1 MSEIATLL
9 WRRFIYAGP
18 VGEVTAREETMRDR
32 VLRVADELLDAA
44 GPDALSLRKIADLAD
59 TSTQA
64 VYTQF
69 GGKPGLADAMYRS
82 GYQRLADE
90 LDALPEIADPVER
103 MRALSL
109 AYRRVALAN
118 PEHYKLMTGRPIVDY
133 DPPRDSLRFAGSTM
147 EPLVDAVREAC
158 ASGALDG
165 DPRTVATRLWA
176 AGHGRVSL
184 ELHGLVEVDD
194 DEANEYFDRLIDAHR
209 PH

>member
-1 MSEIATLL
+1 MSE
-9 WRRFIYAGP
+9 
-18 VGEVTAREETMRDR
+18 VTESEETMRDR

-44 GPDALSLRKIADLAD
+44 GPDKLSLRKIADQAG

-90 LDALPEIADPVER
+90 IDALPDIADPIER

-109 AYRRVALAN
+109 AYRRIALAN
-118 PEHYKLMTGRPIVDY
+118 PEHYKLMTGRPIADY
-133 DPPRDSLRFAGSTM
+133 DPPRDSLRFAASTM
-147 EPLVDAVREAC
+147 EPLVDAVRAAC
-158 ASGALDG
+158 ASGVLDG
-165 DPRTVATRLWA
+165 DPRTVAMRLWA

-184 ELHGLVEVDD
+184 EIHGLVEVDE

-209 PH
+209 PR

>member
-1 MSEIATLL
+1 MNEIATLL
-9 WRRFIYAGP
+9 WRRFNYDVP
-18 VGEVTAREETMRDR
+18 VSEMTAREETMRER
-32 VLRVADELLDAA
+32 VLRVADELLDTE

-90 LDALPEIADPVER
+90 LDALPDIADPIER

-133 DPPRDSLRFAGSTM
+133 DPPRDSLRFAASTM

>member
-1 MSEIATLL
+1 
-9 WRRFIYAGP
+9 
-18 VGEVTAREETMRDR
+18 MRDR
-32 VLRVADELLDAA
+32 VLRVAAGLLESA
-44 GPDALSLRKIADLAD
+44 GPDSLSLRKIADLAG

-90 LDALPEIADPVER
+90 LDALPDIADPIER
-103 MRALSL
+103 LRALAL

-118 PEHYKLMTGRPIVDY
+118 PEHYKLMTGRPIADY
-133 DPPRDSLRFAGSTM
+133 DPPRGSLRFAASTM
-147 EPLVDAVREAC
+147 EPLVDTVREAC
-158 ASGALDG
+158 ASDAIDG

-194 DEANEYFDRLIDAHR
+194 NEANEYFNRLIDAHR
-209 PH
+209 PR

>member
-1 MSEIATLL
+1 MAD
-9 WRRFIYAGP
+9 
-18 VGEVTAREETMRDR
+18 VTVPEEPMRER
-32 VLRVADELLDAA
+32 VLRVADELLDEA
-44 GPDALSLRKIADLAD
+44 GPDALSLRKIADLAG

-90 LDALPEIADPVER
+90 CEALADVGDSIER
-103 MRALSL
+103 IRALAL

-118 PEHYKLMTGRPIVDY
+118 PEHYKLMTGRPIADY
-133 DPPRDSLRFAGSTM
+133 DPPRDSLRFAASTM
-147 EPLVDAVREAC
+147 EPLVDAVRQAC

-165 DPRTVATRLWA
+165 DPQTVATRLWA

-194 DEANEYFDRLIDAHR
+194 DEANEYFDRFIDAHR
-209 PH
+209 PR

>member
-1 MSEIATLL
+1 
-9 WRRFIYAGP
+9 
-18 VGEVTAREETMRDR
+18 MRDR
-32 VLRVADELLDAA
+32 VLRVADLLLATA
-44 GPDALSLRKIADLAD
+44 GPDSLSLRKIAELAD
-59 TSTQA
+59 MSTQA

-69 GGKPGLADAMYRS
+69 GGKPGLADAMFRS

-90 LDALPEIADPVER
+90 LDELPDIADPIER
-103 MRALSL
+103 LRALAL

-118 PEHYKLMTGRPIVDY
+118 PEHYKLMTGRPIADY
-133 DPPRDSLRFAGSTM
+133 DPPRDSLRFAASTM
-147 EPLVDAVREAC
+147 EPLVDAVRQAC

-194 DEANEYFDRLIDAHR
+194 DEANEYCDRLVDAHR
-209 PH
+209 PR

>member
-1 MSEIATLL
+1 MSD
-9 WRRFIYAGP
+9 
-18 VGEVTAREETMRDR
+18 VTAPEETMRDR
-32 VLRVADELLDAA
+32 VLRVADELLDTE
-44 GPDALSLRKIADLAD
+44 GPDALSLRKIAELAG

-90 LDALPEIADPVER
+90 VDAVPDITDPIER
-103 MRALSL
+103 MRALGL

-118 PEHYKLMTGRPIVDY
+118 SEHYKLMSGRPIADY
-133 DPPRDSLRFAGSTM
+133 DPPPDSLRFAASTM
-147 EPLVDAVREAC
+147 EPLVDAVRSAC
-158 ASGALDG
+158 ASGVLDG
-165 DPRTVATRLWA
+165 DPRTIAMRLWA

-209 PH
+209 PR

>member
-1 MSEIATLL
+1 M
-9 WRRFIYAGP
+9 
-18 VGEVTAREETMRDR
+18 RER
-32 VLRVADELLDAA
+32 VLRVADEVLDAA
-44 GPDALSLRKIADLAD
+44 GPDALSLRKIAELAG

-90 LDALPEIADPVER
+90 LDALPGLTDPIEQL
-103 MRALSL
+103 RALAL

-118 PEHYKLMTGRPIVDY
+118 PEHYKLMTGRPIADY
-133 DPPRDSLRFAGSTM
+133 DPPRDSLRFAASTM
-147 EPLVDAVREAC
+147 EPLVDTVRAAC
-158 ASGALDG
+158 ASGALEG
-165 DPRTVATRLWA
+165 DPRTVAMRLWA

-194 DEANEYFDRLIDAHR
+194 DEANDYFDRFIDAHR
-209 PH
+209 PR

>member
-1 MSEIATLL
+1 MVDGA
-9 WRRFIYAGP
+9 AP
-18 VGEVTAREETMRDR
+18 EETMRDR
-32 VLRVADELLDAA
+32 VLRVADRLLATA
-44 GPDALSLRKIADLAD
+44 GPDSLSLRKIAELAD

-69 GGKPGLADAMYRS
+69 GGKPGLADAMFRS

-90 LDALPEIADPVER
+90 LDELPDIADPIER
-103 MRALSL
+103 LRALAL

-118 PEHYKLMTGRPIVDY
+118 PEHYKLMTGRPIADY
-133 DPPRDSLRFAGSTM
+133 DPPRDSLRFAASTM
-147 EPLVDAVREAC
+147 EPLVDAVRQAC

-194 DEANEYFDRLIDAHR
+194 DEANEYFDRLVDAHR
-209 PH
+209 PR